1 MTTTSAATERRA
13 REPMAASARV
23 GALVLLA
30 IGVACVLGGWW
41 GLLPVGQGTGAVA
54 RYEAQDL
61 SAVLL
66 APGSRDEQGIVHL
79 LGTDRLGRD
88 LLARCLVGGCI
99 SLLVGLAAAGVS
111 VVVGTLWGAASA
123 EAGGRIDG
131 VMMRIVDVL
140 YGLPTILVVVLIA
153 VAADGALERCG
164 ARPGPTLRQL
174 IDLVILVV
182 AIGGLSWLTVARVIR
197 GQVLSLKARPFMEAC
212 TAVGMRPA
220 RRFWRHLVPNLSGPI
235 VVYAALAV
243 PTAILSESFLSF
255 LGLGVREPLPSWGN
269 LAAAG
274 LPELNPVVSRWWLL
288 AFPCALIALTLLSLN
303 LIGDWVRDRL
313 AGR

>member
-1 MTTTSAATERRA
+1 VRAGAAILA
-13 REPMAASARV
+13 VVVLACLV
-23 GALVLLA
+23 G
-30 IGVACVLGGWW
+30 GGWAIW
-41 GLLPVGQGTGAVA
+41 STDAAGVP

-61 SAVLL
+61 SAALLGPMQRDASGVLH
-66 APGSRDEQGIVHL
+66 P

-88 LLARCLVGGCI
+88 LLARCCIGGCI
-99 SLLVGLAAAGVS
+99 SLLVGLCAAAVS
-111 VVVGTLWGAASA
+111 VGVGTMWGAVSA

-140 YGLPTILVVVLIA
+140 YGLPTILLVVLIA
-153 VAADGALERCG
+153 VAADGAMERSG
-164 ARPGPTLRQL
+164 IRPGPLARQAL
-174 IDLVILVV
+174 DLAILVA

-197 GQVLSLKARPFMEAC
+197 GQVLSLKARPFMESC
-212 TAVGMRPA
+212 TAIGMGRA
-220 RRFWRHLVPNLSGPI
+220 RRFWLHLVPNLSGPI

-243 PTAILSESFLSF
+243 PSAILSESFLSF

-288 AFPCALIALTLLSLN
+288 VFPCLLIALTLLSLN
-303 LIGDWVRDRL
+303 LVGDWVRDRL

>member
-1 MTTTSAATERRA
+1 MWAGAAILA
-13 REPMAASARV
+13 VVVLACLV
-23 GALVLLA
+23 G
-30 IGVACVLGGWW
+30 GGWAIW
-41 GLLPVGQGTGAVA
+41 STDAAGVP

-61 SAVLL
+61 SAALLGPMQRDASGVLH
-66 APGSRDEQGIVHL
+66 P

-88 LLARCLVGGCI
+88 LLARCCIGGCI
-99 SLLVGLAAAGVS
+99 SLLVGLCAAAVS
-111 VVVGTLWGAASA
+111 VGVGTMWGAVSA

-140 YGLPTILVVVLIA
+140 YGLPTILLVVLIA
-153 VAADGALERCG
+153 VAADGAMERSG
-164 ARPGPTLRQL
+164 IRPGPFARQAL
-174 IDLVILVV
+174 DLAILVA

-197 GQVLSLKARPFMEAC
+197 GQVLSLKARPFMESC
-212 TAVGMRPA
+212 TAIGMGRA
-220 RRFWRHLVPNLSGPI
+220 RRFWLHLVPNLSGPI

-288 AFPCALIALTLLSLN
+288 VFPCLLIALTLLALN
-303 LIGDWVRDRL
+303 LVGDWVRDRL

>member
-1 MTTTSAATERRA
+1 MRAGAAILA
-13 REPMAASARV
+13 VVVLACLV
-23 GALVLLA
+23 G
-30 IGVACVLGGWW
+30 GGWSIW
-41 GLLPVGQGTGAVA
+41 STDAAGVP

-61 SAVLL
+61 SAALLGPMQRDASGVLH
-66 APGSRDEQGIVHL
+66 P

-88 LLARCLVGGCI
+88 LLARCCIGGCI
-99 SLLVGLAAAGVS
+99 SLLVGLCAAAVS
-111 VVVGTLWGAASA
+111 VGVGTMWGAVSA

-140 YGLPTILVVVLIA
+140 YGLPTILLVVLIA
-153 VAADGALERCG
+153 VAADGAMERSG
-164 ARPGPTLRQL
+164 IRPGPFARQAL
-174 IDLVILVV
+174 DLAILVA

-197 GQVLSLKARPFMEAC
+197 GQVLSLKARPFMESC
-212 TAVGMRPA
+212 TAIGMGRA
-220 RRFWRHLVPNLSGPI
+220 RRFWLHLVPNLSGPI

-288 AFPCALIALTLLSLN
+288 VFPCLLIALTLLALN
-303 LIGDWVRDRL
+303 LVGDWVRDRL

>member
-1 MTTTSAATERRA
+1 VRAGAAILA
-13 REPMAASARV
+13 VVVLACLV
-23 GALVLLA
+23 G
-30 IGVACVLGGWW
+30 GGWAIW
-41 GLLPVGQGTGAVA
+41 STDAAGVP

-61 SAVLL
+61 AAALLGPMQRDASGVLH
-66 APGSRDEQGIVHL
+66 P

-88 LLARCLVGGCI
+88 LLARCCVGGCI
-99 SLLVGLAAAGVS
+99 SLLVGLCAAAVS
-111 VVVGTLWGAASA
+111 VGVGTMWGAVSA

-140 YGLPTILVVVLIA
+140 YGLPTILLVVLIA
-153 VAADGALERCG
+153 VAADGAMERSG
-164 ARPGPTLRQL
+164 IRPGPFARQAL
-174 IDLVILVV
+174 DLAILVA

-197 GQVLSLKARPFMEAC
+197 GQVLSLKARPFMESC
-212 TAVGMRPA
+212 TAIGMGRA
-220 RRFWRHLVPNLSGPI
+220 RRFWLHLVPNLSGPI

-288 AFPCALIALTLLSLN
+288 VFPCLLIALTLLALN
-303 LIGDWVRDRL
+303 LVGDWVRDRL

>member
-1 MTTTSAATERRA
+1 MRAGAAILA
-13 REPMAASARV
+13 VVVLACLV
-23 GALVLLA
+23 G
-30 IGVACVLGGWW
+30 GGWAIW
-41 GLLPVGQGTGAVA
+41 STDAAGVP

-61 SAVLL
+61 SAALLGPMQRDASGVLH
-66 APGSRDEQGIVHL
+66 P

-88 LLARCLVGGCI
+88 LLARCCIGGCI
-99 SLLVGLAAAGVS
+99 SLLVGLCAAAVS
-111 VVVGTLWGAASA
+111 VGVGTMWGAVSA

-140 YGLPTILVVVLIA
+140 YGLPTILLVVLIA
-153 VAADGALERCG
+153 VAADGAMERSG
-164 ARPGPTLRQL
+164 IRPGPFARQAL
-174 IDLVILVV
+174 DLAILVA

-197 GQVLSLKARPFMEAC
+197 GQVLSLKARPFMESC
-212 TAVGMRPA
+212 TAIGMGRA
-220 RRFWRHLVPNLSGPI
+220 RRFWLHLVPNLSGPI

-288 AFPCALIALTLLSLN
+288 VFPCLLIALTLLSLN
-303 LIGDWVRDRL
+303 LVGDWVRDRL

>member
-1 MTTTSAATERRA
+1 VRAGAAILA
-13 REPMAASARV
+13 VVVLACLV
-23 GALVLLA
+23 G
-30 IGVACVLGGWW
+30 GGWAIW
-41 GLLPVGQGTGAVA
+41 STDAAGVP

-61 SAVLL
+61 SAALLGPMQRDASGVLH
-66 APGSRDEQGIVHL
+66 P

-88 LLARCLVGGCI
+88 LLARCCIGGCI
-99 SLLVGLAAAGVS
+99 SLLVGLCAAAVS
-111 VVVGTLWGAASA
+111 VGVGTMWGAVSA

-140 YGLPTILVVVLIA
+140 YGLPTILLVVLIA
-153 VAADGALERCG
+153 VAADGAMERSG
-164 ARPGPTLRQL
+164 IRPGPFARQAL
-174 IDLVILVV
+174 DLEILVA

-197 GQVLSLKARPFMEAC
+197 GQVLSLKARPFMESC
-212 TAVGMRPA
+212 TAIGMGRA
-220 RRFWRHLVPNLSGPI
+220 RRFWLHLVPNLSGPI

-288 AFPCALIALTLLSLN
+288 VFPCLLIALTLLALN
-303 LIGDWVRDRL
+303 LVGDWVRDRL

>member
-1 MTTTSAATERRA
+1 MRAGAAILA
-13 REPMAASARV
+13 VVVLACLV
-23 GALVLLA
+23 G
-30 IGVACVLGGWW
+30 GGWAIW
-41 GLLPVGQGTGAVA
+41 STDAAGVP

-61 SAVLL
+61 SATLLGPMQRDASGVLH
-66 APGSRDEQGIVHL
+66 P

-88 LLARCLVGGCI
+88 LLARCCIGGCI
-99 SLLVGLAAAGVS
+99 SLLVGLCAAAVS
-111 VVVGTLWGAASA
+111 VGVGTMWGAVSA

-140 YGLPTILVVVLIA
+140 YGLPTILLVVLIA
-153 VAADGALERCG
+153 VAADGAMERSG
-164 ARPGPTLRQL
+164 IRPGPFARQAL
-174 IDLVILVV
+174 DLAILVA

-197 GQVLSLKARPFMEAC
+197 GQVLSLKARPFMESC
-212 TAVGMRPA
+212 TAIGMGRA
-220 RRFWRHLVPNLSGPI
+220 RRFWLHLVPNLSGPI

-288 AFPCALIALTLLSLN
+288 VFPCLLIALTLLALN
-303 LIGDWVRDRL
+303 LVGDWVRDRL